1 MGISLGCA
9 FPIHTSHTRLTPNV
23 PFLRS
28 SSSSSPASRVH
39 LRNDDTL
46 RCKRTAAA
54 TEAPAPAAGAEE
66 EGVEAVEAV
75 PTTYSSVV
83 LSQ

>member
-23 PFLRS
+23 PFLC
-28 SSSSSPASRVH
+28 SSSSPASRVH

-54 TEAPAPAAGAEE
+54 NEAPAAPAGAEE

-75 PTTYSSVV
+75 PRTYSSVV